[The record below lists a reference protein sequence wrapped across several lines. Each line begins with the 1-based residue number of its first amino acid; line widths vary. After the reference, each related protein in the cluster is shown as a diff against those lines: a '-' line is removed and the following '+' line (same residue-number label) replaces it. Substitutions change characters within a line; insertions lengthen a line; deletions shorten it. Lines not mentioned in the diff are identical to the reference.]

1 VTAIVAALVPLPR
14 SFIEGTYSLRL
25 YPHLQ
30 RLITP
35 GSNLVPFALFDVF
48 VIAIVAAWSLALIRD
63 VRRERRWRRVIAP
76 ALQRSIIWACA
87 LYIAFVFL
95 WGFNYRR
102 VKLLDKLQVDSQ
114 AISPEGAYS
123 FAVTAIDR
131 LNAIHDS
138 AHAAKPTALG
148 SIEPELANG
157 FNRAQQELGNPN
169 VAVPGRPKT
178 TLLNPF
184 FSLTGV
190 EGMTNPYFLEI
201 LIDKTVL
208 PVERPASI
216 AHEWGHLAGY
226 ADESEANFVG
236 WLTCIHGSA
245 ADQYSGWLFAYSE
258 MMYAVRRSD
267 RAGLVRLLA
276 PGPLEDLRALSLH
289 QQQQISPRA
298 SRLSSQVYDRYLK
311 ANRIQSGVANYGEVV
326 ALMLSVEFG
335 PDWTPR
341 RRLP

>member
-1 VTAIVAALVPLPR
+1 
-14 SFIEGTYSLRL
+14 
-25 YPHLQ
+25 
-30 RLITP
+30 
-35 GSNLVPFALFDVF
+35 
-48 VIAIVAAWSLALIRD
+48 
-63 VRRERRWRRVIAP
+63 VIAP

-208 PVERPASI
+208 PVERPAAI

-258 MMYAVRRSD
+258 IMYAVRRSD

>member
-1 VTAIVAALVPLPR
+1 MVAALLPLPR
-14 SFIEGTYSLRL
+14 SFIERTYSTLL

-35 GSNLVPFALFDVF
+35 ASNLVPFALFDVF
-48 VIAIVAAWSLALIRD
+48 VFATAAAWILALIKD
-63 VRRERRWRRVIAP
+63 IRREPRWKRVIAP
-76 ALQRSIIWACA
+76 VFLRSIIWACV
-87 LYIAFVFL
+87 LYIGFVSL
-95 WGFNYRR
+95 WGLNYRR
-102 VKLLDKLQVDSQ
+102 VKLRDKLQVDSA

-138 AHAAKPTALG
+138 AHAAKSTAFG

-184 FSLTGV
+184 FSLAGV

-201 LIDKTVL
+201 LIDESML
-208 PVERPASI
+208 PVERPAAI

-258 MMYAVRRSD
+258 MMSAIRRSD
-267 RAGLVRLLA
+267 RAELVRMLA

-289 QQQQISPRA
+289 QQQQINPLA

-326 ALMLSVEFG
+326 ALMLGVRFG
-335 PDWTPR
+335 PDWTPYR
-341 RRLP
+341 SSQSLP